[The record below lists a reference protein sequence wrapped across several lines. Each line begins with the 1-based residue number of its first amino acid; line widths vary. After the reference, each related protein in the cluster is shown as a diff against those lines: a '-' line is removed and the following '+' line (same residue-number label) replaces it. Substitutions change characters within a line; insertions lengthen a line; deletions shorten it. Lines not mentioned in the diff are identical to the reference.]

1 MCQANTVLE
10 QSTEVLCAKLDMSCL
25 KPERYVHSRRVVFEG
40 IVIVWLIFIF
50 HKTASPGWQFADV
63 KLIRVT

>member
-40 IVIVWLIFIF
+40 IVIV
-50 HKTASPGWQFADV
+50 
-63 KLIRVT
+63 